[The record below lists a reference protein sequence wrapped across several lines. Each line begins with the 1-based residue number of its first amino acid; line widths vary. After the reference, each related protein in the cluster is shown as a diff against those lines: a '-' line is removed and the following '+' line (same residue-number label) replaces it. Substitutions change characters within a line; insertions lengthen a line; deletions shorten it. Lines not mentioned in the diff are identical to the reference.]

1 MKCKIFVVAIALSLL
16 FSGMLIA
23 VGGEATEGKL
33 EYDEE
38 NEPTQLADS
47 PWPSFGR
54 GRNIVLD
61 ITNLLFLS
69 RTF

>member
-33 EYDEE
+33 EYDSLLH
-38 NEPTQLADS
+38 NC
-47 PWPSFGR
+47 
-54 GRNIVLD
+54 NM
-61 ITNLLFLS
+61 IT
-69 RTF
+69 